1 MKDLIYNHDS
11 VDDIQMKIMDKE
23 IELWKEEIAIIRIE
37 ILFFKRMLFSTI
49 FNDLSYDQQKKEELI
64 NDLNNV
70 KNTNESYSQK
80 LTLFVAKLNRIKG
93 IEGVQCESFYLNN
106 YTPFRKDI
114 ESHFSAYRFYKINV
128 ILFFDTYLEEKM

>member
-1 MKDLIYNHDS
+1 MKDLIYKHDS

-23 IELWKEEIAIIRIE
+23 IELWKEDIAIIRIE
-37 ILFFKRMLFSTI
+37 VLFFKRMLSSFV
-49 FNDLSYDQQKKEELI
+49 FDDLKNNEQIKEELI

-70 KNTNESYSQK
+70 KNTNESYSEK
-80 LTLFVAKLNRIKG
+80 LTVFAGKLNRIKE
-93 IEGVQCESFYLNN
+93 IEGVECESFYLNN

>member
-37 ILFFKRMLFSTI
+37 ILFFKRILSLDV
-49 FNDLSYDQQKKEELI
+49 FNDFIFDQQKKLELI
-64 NDLNNV
+64 NDLTDV
-70 KNTNESYSQK
+70 KNVNESYYER
-80 LTLFVAKLNRIKG
+80 LTVFVGKLNRIKE

-128 ILFFDTYLEEKM
+128 ILFFDTYLEEKI